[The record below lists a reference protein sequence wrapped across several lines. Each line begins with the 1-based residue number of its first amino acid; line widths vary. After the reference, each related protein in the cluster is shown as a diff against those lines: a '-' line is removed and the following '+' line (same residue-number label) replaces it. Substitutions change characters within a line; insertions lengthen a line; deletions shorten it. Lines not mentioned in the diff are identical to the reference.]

1 MYIKI
6 KVIAGVKKELVERV
20 SEDALHISVREEAEM
35 NQANRRVLAIVR
47 ELYPA
52 AGDVRLVS
60 GHHSPAKIVS
70 VELGD

>member
-6 KVIAGVKKELVERV
+6 KVIAGAKKELVERV
-20 SEDALHISVREEAEM
+20 SEDTLHISVREEAEM

-47 ELYPA
+47 ELYPE

-60 GHHSPAKIVS
+60 GHHSSAKIVS